1 MRRVEGF
8 TLLEVMIA
16 LFVLGIGLIGV
27 AGLQSVSTSM
37 SAQSAKRS
45 QAVLL
50 AQDMAD
56 RMRANNQG
64 VDDGDYDMG
73 GGAAP
78 AQNTDCENTTGCGTA
93 ALAAHDLWEWT
104 RNVDDALPRPPSVTG
119 PAQHAQVCLDQSP
132 SDGTPTAPA
141 CDNGPN
147 ANYVIKVWW
156 YDTETDDAGNRGD
169 TQRFVTEFQP

>member
-1 MRRVEGF
+1 MRGAQGF

-45 QAVLL
+45 QAVML

-56 RMRANNQG
+56 RMRANQEA
-64 VDDGDYDMG
+64 VDAGNYDMG
-73 GGAAP
+73 GAASP
-78 AQNTDCENTTGCGTA
+78 TQDNDCESTTGCDTNE
-93 ALAAHDLWEWT
+93 LAGHALWEWT

-119 PAQHAQVCLDQSP
+119 PAQHGHVCLDQSP
-132 SDGTPTAPA
+132 MDGTPGAPA
-141 CDNGPN
+141 CNNGAN
-147 ANYVIKVWW
+147 ANYVIKIWW
-156 YDTETDDAGNRGD
+156 YDTEGEGGADRGD
-169 TQRFVTEFQP
+169 TQRYVTEFQP